1 MTVMTG
7 TVVHRVRHSDKG
19 ARSPV
24 LAPEQ
29 REQQRNARI
38 LVLFT
43 VHIETGAPVRPSEIK
58 RTAVSLGIPEDYS

>member
-29 REQQRNARI
+29 REQQRNAQI

-58 RTAVSLGIPEDYS
+58 RDCSISGNP